1 MWTVT
6 DDREKKYRHEQKY
19 CCTKGQFE
27 VIRNT
32 IKGMMGKD
40 VHANGDG
47 KYQIRSLYFDDLWD
61 SCFRENEDG
70 SNPREKFRIRIYD
83 RSAGR
88 ISLELKR
95 KENGKTQKLS
105 CLLKPEICGEILRTG
120 KIPFDT
126 QASPLYR
133 KFYVAGQVKA
143 LAPKVIVEYDRTV
156 YVYKNGNVRVTYDE
170 NISSSADIDQF
181 LSSRLMSRPIMQSG
195 QGILEVKYDAFLP
208 DYLYGALQF
217 GEMREET
224 FSKYYYCRKFS
235 MKR

>member
-1 MWTVT
+1 MT

-88 ISLELKR
+88 ISL
-95 KENGKTQKLS
+95 
-105 CLLKPEICGEILRTG
+105 
-120 KIPFDT
+120 
-126 QASPLYR
+126 
-133 KFYVAGQVKA
+133 
-143 LAPKVIVEYDRTV
+143 
-156 YVYKNGNVRVTYDE
+156 
-170 NISSSADIDQF
+170 
-181 LSSRLMSRPIMQSG
+181 
-195 QGILEVKYDAFLP
+195 
-208 DYLYGALQF
+208 
-217 GEMREET
+217 
-224 FSKYYYCRKFS
+224 
-235 MKR
+235 